1 MGGWCGGVG
10 GRRQSIM
17 LKYVPFPLWSA
28 GPPRVVVCA
37 AVAVLASWLAP
48 SPTRAS
54 LCVTALGEKQVEA
67 EMKGRE
73 GEEEARC
80 TEIGLLLLLISWMN
94 QWMLFCALFLLTQLD
109 GDGGGGEVFVQLPMA
124 WQLEFEFSSLCHYYT
139 PPSPYFLLLKAHSHG
154 NICAYTHARMHHL
167 LPVKC
172 ICRPWCYGIGL
183 SPRY

>member
-1 MGGWCGGVG
+1 MGGWVVRGVG

-80 TEIGLLLLLISWMN
+80 TEIGLLFLLISWMN

-139 PPSPYFLLLKAHSHG
+139 PPITILLAAESTLTREHLCIHTRSHAPSPSCK
-154 NICAYTHARMHHL
+154 MH
-167 LPVKC
+167 
-172 ICRPWCYGIGL
+172 L
-183 SPRY
+183 SPVVLWHWTVS